1 MVAPRRNPLEESH
14 VMNIN
19 IIGTGHIGKL
29 LARGWARHGH
39 TVYISNSRGAQT
51 LVEFASKIGAHA
63 CNAGEHLADADVI
76 VVSVPQCRVP
86 TLPEGLLE
94 SARADA
100 IVIDTGN
107 YYPRHRDGKIAQIEE
122 GMLESVWVAR
132 HLKRPVIKVFNNIY
146 AAHLDQMARPQGAG
160 DRVALPVSGDDAR
173 AKAVVFGL
181 VDQMGFDA
189 VDAGPLSESWRQQP
203 GSPVYVAD
211 FNEAAVQLALKSAR
225 RERSPDWKATPNS
238 PGTFDQP
245 T

>member
-1 MVAPRRNPLEESH
+1 
-14 VMNIN
+14 MNIN

-51 LVEFASKIGAHA
+51 LVEFASEIGAHA

-76 VVSVPQCRVP
+76 VVSVPLCRVP

-245 T
+245 A